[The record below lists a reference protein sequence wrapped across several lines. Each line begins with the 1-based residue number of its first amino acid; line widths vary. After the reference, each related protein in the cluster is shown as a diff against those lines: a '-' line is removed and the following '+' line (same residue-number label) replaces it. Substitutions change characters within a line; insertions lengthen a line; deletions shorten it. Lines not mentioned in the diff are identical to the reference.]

1 MVVLVCLSLAGLAWA
16 RKGLEFPRY
25 DGKDRVL
32 DIDNKNYRKALKNHQ
47 MLCLLYHAP
56 VPASKELQK
65 QFQMTELVLEVRER
79 ERPMKS
85 VKTVGIIESN

>member
-1 MVVLVCLSLAGLAWA
+1 MLVCLSLSVLGWA
-16 RKGLEFPRY
+16 KKGLEFPRY

-32 DIDNKNYRKALKNHQ
+32 DIDNKNYRKALKTHQ

-56 VPASKELQK
+56 APTSKELQK

-79 ERPMKS
+79 DSKCE
-85 VKTVGIIESN
+85 